1 MEPSF
6 MINLIPRSWPSSF
19 YAVKGL
25 GLRLLHDYLPHLQY
39 SKTSVLCSR
48 LFLNGCN
55 SFYLCRYCQFQ
66 ESSCSNR
73 LLASRRSLAL
83 SLFLLLNY
91 GLFVV
96 DRIQTYPSGNF
107 RGGSEVSV
115 DYLRPSVHF
124 LRPHAAR
131 IM

>member
-1 MEPSF
+1 
-6 MINLIPRSWPSSF
+6 MITYLTYST
-19 YAVKGL
+19 VKPQFFAA
-25 GLRLLHDYLPHLQY
+25 DY
-39 SKTSVLCSR
+39 
-48 LFLNGCN
+48 FLMVATL
-55 SFYLCRYCQFQ
+55 YLCRYCQFQ